1 MQFTYEAMATTGAV
15 QRGTV
20 EAPSEAEA
28 LARVEGMGLL
38 PMTVRARRS
47 SPVSRLLT
55 RRPSG
60 VQVADT
66 VRNLADLLSTGGVPL
81 LQALGALQ
89 SEEPNEVMRGVL
101 AGLARAINDGRSL
114 GAAMAEYP
122 EIFPQVCVRIIAAS
136 EARGDLDRALS
147 ESARY
152 LERGVATTSRIRGA
166 LAYPG
171 FVVLVALGV
180 VIFMSVSV
188 LPKLASMFRESG
200 LALPITTR
208 LLMAFGQGLGRFWY
222 LTLLAAVGAVL
233 GVRWLLRQSAV
244 QGWLDRLAWTLPGL
258 RIFTRNFAYARWT
271 LTVGLMHS
279 SGVPL
284 LETLALAHSVAG
296 NRVFSDALAGV
307 PARVRDGEALSSAL
321 RRTGIMPGTIIQ
333 LTALGEE
340 HGTLGDM
347 LMRIGRRYEVN
358 TERLLEKLPAFI
370 EPAFIAVIGVII
382 GGLLLSMYYPIVN
395 LYQVA
400 ARGH

>member
-1 MQFTYEAMATTGAV
+1 MQFAYEAMAATGAV
-15 QRGTV
+15 QRGTID
-20 EAPSEAEA
+20 APSEAEVV
-28 LARVEGMGLL
+28 ARIETMGLL
-38 PMTVRARRS
+38 PVTVRARRTS
-47 SPVSRLLT
+47 LLNRMLT

-122 EIFPQVCVRIIAAS
+122 EIFPQVCVRIISAS
-136 EARGDLDRALS
+136 EARGDLDRALT

-152 LERGVATTSRIRGA
+152 LERSVSTTSRIRGA
-166 LAYPG
+166 LAYPA
-171 FVVLVALGV
+171 FVVFISLAV

-188 LPKLASMFRESG
+188 LPKLAGMFRESG

-208 LLMAFGQGLGRFWY
+208 LLMGFGQTLGRFWY
-222 LTLLAAVGAVL
+222 LALAAAVGTAF
-233 GVRWLLRQSAV
+233 GVRWLWRQPPV
-244 QGWLDRLAWTLPGL
+244 QAWVDRLSWRLPGIS
-258 RIFTRNFAYARWT
+258 IFTRNFAFARWT

-284 LETLALAHSVAG
+284 LETLAMAHSVAG
-296 NRVFSDALAGV
+296 NRVFADALADV
-307 PARVRDGEALSSAL
+307 PARVRDGEPLSSAL

>member
-1 MQFTYEAMATTGAV
+1 MQWSYEAMTTSGAV
-15 QRGTV
+15 QRGEL
-20 EAPSEAEA
+20 EAPSRAEA
-28 LARVEGMGLL
+28 IGRVEAMGLL
-38 PMTVRARRS
+38 PVTVHPRRSSWLTRARR
-47 SPVSRLLT
+47 

-60 VQVADT
+60 GQVADT

-101 AGLARAINDGRSL
+101 GGLARAINDGRSL
-114 GAAMAEYP
+114 GAAMADYP
-122 EIFPQVCVRIIAAS
+122 EVFPQVCVRIIAAS

-152 LERGVATTSRIRGA
+152 LERSVATTGRVRGA

-171 FVVLVALGV
+171 FVVTVAVGV
-180 VIFMSVSV
+180 VIFMSMSV
-188 LPKLASMFRESG
+188 LPKMAGLFQASG

-208 LLMAFGQGLGRFWY
+208 LLMAFGQTLGRFWY
-222 LTLLAAVGAVL
+222 LALLAAAAAASL
-233 GVRWLLRQSAV
+233 SWRLPGVR
-244 QGWLDRLAWTLPGL
+244 
-258 RIFTRNFAYARWT
+258 IFVRNFAFARWT

-296 NRVFSDALAGV
+296 NRVFADALAEV
-307 PARVRDGEALSSAL
+307 PARVRDGEPLSSAL

-370 EPAFIAVIGVII
+370 EPAFITVIGAII
-382 GGLLLSMYYPIVN
+382 GGLLLSLYYPIVN

-400 ARGH
+400 ARGQ